1 MYMELTIENSGVDIK
16 KNNYG
21 WLWQQPP
28 PPEFMLR
35 TGAKWT
41 NYAIWTIR
49 NKAYICAQL

>member
-1 MYMELTIENSGVDIK
+1 MFMEWTIENSGVDIK
-16 KNNYG
+16 KITKDDYDRK
-21 WLWQQPP
+21 L

-49 NKAYICAQL
+49 NKAYICTEL